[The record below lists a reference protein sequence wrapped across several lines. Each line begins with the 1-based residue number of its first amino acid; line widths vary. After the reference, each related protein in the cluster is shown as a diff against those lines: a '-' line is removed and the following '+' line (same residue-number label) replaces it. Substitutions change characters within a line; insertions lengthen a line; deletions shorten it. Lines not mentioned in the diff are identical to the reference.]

1 MDLNTN
7 ENENKKEEFTEKSE
21 QPNNN
26 QFENPLPGEAIP
38 REYFYNDDFDES
50 PYHSNKSCLQRYFSK
65 IQSGSLRGSIISMA
79 SIVFGIAGLAYPVGF
94 ANIGLIPGIILFA
107 IISLFNYLSL
117 YAIIFTA
124 RKEKIN
130 HYGMLIQKVLGN
142 TMALISD
149 INNIIFCV
157 GVAMSYEFTIQSF
170 FQGTCS
176 KFFPDLTSVQ
186 KLNIKR
192 IQMTVSALCIMLPL
206 CLLRNISTLQYAS
219 MVGSLAL
226 IYSCFLIVGQSYFYY
241 EHETHD
247 HGKTIPLFK
256 PLSLKIFHSF
266 SVFLF
271 GYAQHNGVLPV
282 FDELARPSGRRTKTV
297 LNRAFLLEVILFFSI
312 GLGGFFSLQDPTPSI
327 FLNRKDLEYK
337 SMDKDYFVIIA
348 QSLFFITLHCTV
360 AINNNILRNSFKS
373 LIFKGKEI
381 TKKIDFL
388 IVFTLLVA
396 TNIVTYFIADVMDII
411 SIVGSICSVIVCLV
425 SPIMCWVYSN
435 GKPLTS
441 FTNIVVIIILSIFVI
456 IGLCCVAYSI
466 YEQIIRE

>member
-7 ENENKKEEFTEKSE
+7 ENESKKEELTEQLAQINNNKSE
-21 QPNNN
+21 I
-26 QFENPLPGEAIP
+26 PLPGEVVP
-38 REYFYNDDFDES
+38 REYFYDDDFDET
-50 PYHSNKSCLQRYFSK
+50 PYRSNKTCFQRYFGK

-117 YAIIFTA
+117 YALIFTA

-142 TMALISD
+142 TMAMISD

-170 FQGTCS
+170 FQETCL
-176 KFFPDLTSVQ
+176 KFFPDLTSTQLLV
-186 KLNIKR
+186 IKR
-192 IQMTVSALCIMLPL
+192 IQMTISGLFIMLPL

-247 HGKTIPLFK
+247 NGKTIPLFK

-271 GYAQHNGVLPV
+271 GYAQHNGVLPI
-282 FDELARPSGRRTKTV
+282 FDELARSSRRRTKAV
-297 LNRAFLLEVILFFSI
+297 LDKAFLLEVVLFFSI

-337 SMDKDYFVIIA
+337 SMNKDYFVIIA
-348 QSLFFITLHCTV
+348 QCLFCMTLHCTV
-360 AINNNILRNSFKS
+360 AINNNILRNALKS

-381 TKKIDFL
+381 TKKVDFI
-388 IVFTLLVA
+388 IVFMLLLI
-396 TNIVTYFIADVMDII
+396 TNVVTYFISDVLDII

-441 FTNIVVIIILSIFVI
+441 PTNIAVITILCVFVA
-456 IGLCCVAYSI
+456 IGFCCVGYSI
-466 YEQIIRE
+466 YEQITRE

>member
-1 MDLNTN
+1 MDLNMN
-7 ENENKKEEFTEKSE
+7 ENNREEHNEPLEHK
-21 QPNNN
+21 NNN
-26 QFENPLPGEAIP
+26 QPEELQLPLTGKVVP
-38 REYFYNDDFDES
+38 REYFYDDDFDED
-50 PYHSNKSCLQRYFSK
+50 PYRPDMTCCQRFFAK
-65 IQSGSLRGSIISMA
+65 VQSGSLRGSIISMA

-94 ANIGLIPGIILFA
+94 ANIGLIPGLILFA
-107 IISLFNYLSL
+107 IISIFNYLSL
-117 YAIIFTA
+117 YALIFTA

-149 INNIIFCV
+149 INNIIFCL

-176 KFFPDLTSVQ
+176 KFFPDLTSTQ

-241 EHETHD
+241 EHETVEN
-247 HGKTIPLFK
+247 GKTIPLFK
-256 PLSLKIFHSF
+256 PVSLKIFHSF

-282 FDELARPSGRRTKTV
+282 FDELARPSRRRTLSV
-297 LNRAFLLEVILFFSI
+297 LNRAFLLEVFLFFSI

-327 FLNRKDLEYK
+327 FLNRKDLKYK
-337 SMDKDYFVIIA
+337 SMDKDYFVIVA
-348 QSLFFITLHCTV
+348 QSLFFMTLHCTV

-381 TKKIDFL
+381 KQRDDFL
-388 IVFTLLVA
+388 IVLVLLIA
-396 TNIVTYFIADVMDII
+396 TNVVTYFIDDVMDII

-425 SPIMCWVYSN
+425 SPIMCWVCSN
-435 GKPLTS
+435 GKPLSS
-441 FTNIVVIIILSIFVI
+441 FTNITVIGILSVFVA
-456 IGLCCVAYSI
+456 IGLCCVGYSI
-466 YEQIIRE
+466 YEQIMR